1 MLTEAAIY
9 NDVAAVGG
17 GVEEGEEVSR
27 HDALTEYSVLHGVA
41 EIVVVGRE
49 GREGGHGAGAA

>member
-1 MLTEAAIY
+1 MLAEAAVY
-9 NDVAAVGG
+9 DDVAAVGG
-17 GVEEGEEVSR
+17 GLEEREEVTG

-49 GREGGHGAGAA
+49 GGEGAHCAGAA